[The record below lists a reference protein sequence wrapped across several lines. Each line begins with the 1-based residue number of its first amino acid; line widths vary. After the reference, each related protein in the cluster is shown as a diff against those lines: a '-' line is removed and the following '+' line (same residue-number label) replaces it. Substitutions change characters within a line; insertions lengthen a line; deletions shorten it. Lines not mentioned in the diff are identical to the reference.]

1 MQLIFNS
8 RDAEL
13 GQATVDLKPLG
24 QNVFVLDGA
33 YNQTGAW
40 DLSIYMRRRG
50 MDDALGQLRLTVL
63 ASTPTSTI
71 AVDP

>member
-33 YNQTGAW
+33 YNQT
-40 DLSIYMRRRG
+40 
-50 MDDALGQLRLTVL
+50 DA
-63 ASTPTSTI
+63 
-71 AVDP
+71 

>member
-13 GQATVDLKPLG
+13 GQAIADLKPLG

-33 YNQTGAW
+33 YNQT
-40 DLSIYMRRRG
+40 
-50 MDDALGQLRLTVL
+50 DA
-63 ASTPTSTI
+63 
-71 AVDP
+71 

>member
-13 GQATVDLKPLG
+13 GQATADLKPLG

-40 DLSIYMRRRG
+40 DLSIYVRRRG